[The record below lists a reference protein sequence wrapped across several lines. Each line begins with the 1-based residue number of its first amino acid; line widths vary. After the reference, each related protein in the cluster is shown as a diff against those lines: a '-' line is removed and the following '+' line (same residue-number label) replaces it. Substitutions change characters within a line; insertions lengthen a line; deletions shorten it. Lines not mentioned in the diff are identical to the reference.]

1 MVRFRCDRTERI
13 RQLERTS
20 MLGGPAIAGLRRSRN
35 DMPMQE
41 LVNPR
46 DPLQVVP
53 GALPIQGNAIAAGAR
68 WYA

>member
-1 MVRFRCDRTERI
+1 
-13 RQLERTS
+13 